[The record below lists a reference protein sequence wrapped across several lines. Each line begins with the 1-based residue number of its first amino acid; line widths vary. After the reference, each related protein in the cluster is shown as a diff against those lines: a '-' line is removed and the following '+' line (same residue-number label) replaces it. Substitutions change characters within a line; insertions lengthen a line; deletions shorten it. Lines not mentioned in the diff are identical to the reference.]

1 MHHFF
6 VSKEDFSGDSIFLTD
21 ENYNHAVNVLRLREG
36 ERILISDPDGVDY
49 MCSVAEICRGGG
61 DTANA
66 RYPEPCTAFGDAW
79 LRAVIGEECTEN
91 HELPAEVVLFQ
102 CLPKADKME
111 LIIQKAV
118 ELGVTA
124 IVPVQSKNCVV
135 KLDDK
140 KTDAKIRR
148 WQAIAESAAKQSK
161 RSVIPVVHAP
171 VNWKEA
177 LEMSTGF
184 NVRMIPYEEENGL
197 TSMCEAIISLLPG
210 RRIAV
215 YIGPEGGFDPME
227 VSMARRH
234 GVVPV
239 SLGRRILRTE
249 TAAIAVLSM
258 IMIRLEIAAD
268 QDIMLEEEQDQ

>member
-6 VSKEDFSGDSIFLTD
+6 VEKPNFTDDSVFLTD
-21 ENYNHAVNVLRLREG
+21 DNYNHAVNVLRLEEG
-36 ERILISDPDGVDY
+36 ERIIISDPDGVDY
-49 MCSVAEICRGGG
+49 MCSVAEICRPGG
-61 DTANA
+61 TSSFSE
-66 RYPEPCTAFGDAW
+66 RFGDAW
-79 LRAVIGEECTEN
+79 LRAAIGEICEEN

-118 ELGVTA
+118 ELGVTK

-135 KLDDK
+135 KLDEK
-140 KTDAKIRR
+140 KADSKIRR

-161 RSVIPVVHAP
+161 RSVIPEVLSP

-177 LEMSTGF
+177 LGLSAGF
-184 NVRMIPYEEENGL
+184 DVRMIPYEEENGL

-210 RRIAV
+210 TKIAV
-215 YIGPEGGFDPME
+215 YIGPEGGFDPLE

-239 SLGRRILRTE
+239 SLGKRILRTE

-268 QDIMLEEEQDQ
+268 QNIMLSE

>member
-6 VSKEDFSGDSIFLTD
+6 VEKENFTGDSIFLTD
-21 ENYNHAVNVLRLREG
+21 DNYNHAVNVLRLKEG

-49 MCSVAEICRGGG
+49 ICSVTEINR
-61 DTANA
+61 DD
-66 RYPEPCTAFGDAW
+66 RQM
-79 LRAVIGEECTEN
+79 RAVIGETCEDN
-91 HELPAEVVLFQ
+91 HELPAQVVLFQ

-124 IVPVQSKNCVV
+124 VVPVQSRNCVV
-135 KLDDK
+135 RLDDRK
-140 KTDAKIRR
+140 ADAKIRR

-161 RSVIPVVHAP
+161 RSVIPKVHMP

-177 LEMSTGF
+177 LEMSDGYD
-184 NVRMIPYEEENGL
+184 VRMIPYEAENGL

-215 YIGPEGGFDPME
+215 YIGSEGGFDPLE

-268 QDIMLEEEQDQ
+268 QDIMP